1 MKIEIRSLFIM
12 SLTVALLTSCL
23 KDYDETGGEGYSD
36 SAIISFSLGILKQ
49 KRDTLSKRGT
59 DSTYTAKIKGDKFKF
74 YIDQNNSIIYN
85 PDSLP
90 YGTKTDHVLTIIK
103 AIIRPKTQ

>member
-1 MKIEIRSLFIM
+1 M

-59 DSTYTAKIKGDKFKF
+59 DSTYTAKIKGDRK
-74 YIDQNNSIIYN
+74 S
-85 PDSLP
+85 
-90 YGTKTDHVLTIIK
+90 
-103 AIIRPKTQ
+103 